1 MNKTKTL
8 IVLAALITLATTALF
23 MLPKT
28 AATTLPKIA
37 ANTLAMTASAEQQT
51 VKLKVN
57 GMTCFSCP
65 YQVESALKR
74 VDGVITASASL
85 DTREAEVTFDS
96 AVTNIAA
103 LTEATTNAG
112 FPSTLKP

>member
-1 MNKTKTL
+1 MIKMKTL
-8 IVLAALITLATTALF
+8 ITLAALIAVPL
-23 MLPKT
+23 
-28 AATTLPKIA
+28 
-37 ANTLAMTASAEQQT
+37 TASAEQQT

-57 GMTCFSCP
+57 GMTCLSCP

-74 VDGVITASASL
+74 VDGVISASASL
-85 DTREAEVTFDS
+85 DTKEAEVTFDN